1 MVYWQLTRSYMLI
14 GFLMLVLAAN
24 VLLYQPGIQSL
35 LSIELESSVM
45 AGSLI
50 DLTIVAPIIAR
61 FAFRFSWKTTAAL
74 MTIGLV
80 TARFLV
86 PAESFEPYN
95 ELLYA
100 GIAAEGVIVAFELG
114 LLFILLKSI
123 PVIVKEM
130 NGEPALYAMLPAVE
144 QKVGRHPLISILLS
158 EWLMIYYAF
167 FTWRKKAPDHAGTVT
182 LHTKMSVVAMNIMLI
197 HAIVIETI
205 GIHWWLH
212 EKSMILSFVLLVL
225 NVYSVIF
232 ILAEIQA
239 ARLVPLEV
247 KEGKLYVVQGLT
259 KRVIVPIETIKELK
273 WEAALRMEALQ
284 FLLKDFESADAQVVI
299 TLKKPVQAMMFMGR
313 KKAVM
318 ELAIR
323 VDEPEKLKKLLGA
336 CGCL

>member
-1 MVYWQLTRSYMLI
+1 MACSYILI

-35 LSIELESSVM
+35 LSIELESSVV

-61 FAFRFSWKTTAAL
+61 FALRFSRKTTASL
-74 MTIGLV
+74 MTMGLV

-86 PAESFEPYN
+86 PAEFFEPYN

-100 GIAAEGVIVAFELG
+100 GIAAEG
-114 LLFILLKSI
+114 
-123 PVIVKEM
+123 
-130 NGEPALYAMLPAVE
+130 
-144 QKVGRHPLISILLS
+144 
-158 EWLMIYYAF
+158 
-167 FTWRKKAPDHAGTVT
+167 
-182 LHTKMSVVAMNIMLI
+182 
-197 HAIVIETI
+197 VIETI

-239 ARLVPLEV
+239 ARLVSLEV
-247 KEGKLYVVQGLT
+247 KEGKLYVDQGLT

-273 WEAALRMEALQ
+273 WEASLRMEALQ
-284 FLLKDFESADAQVVI
+284 FIFKDFESADAQVVI
-299 TLKKPVQAMMFMGR
+299 TLKEPVQATMFMGR

-323 VDEPEKLKKLLGA
+323 VAEPEKLKKLLGA